1 MISRIKKSKLTI
13 MATKNT
19 ILRLALICASVF
31 AVFTMTG
38 LLYFRNDV
46 RITDGDTKRIVYTVS
61 EDPRAILRENHINLG
76 AYDKIDFSGFGE
88 RGETAEL
95 IVKRAF
101 AVEVYAE
108 DEKIA
113 DVYTVDSNVETL
125 LKDFG
130 VALGEYDIVTPA
142 RDEIVKQGDR
152 IDITRAY
159 DVNIAAD
166 GKTITVGCFNNTV
179 EELLKRAGI
188 TLDKDDMVSEEL
200 DKVITEGCDIKVS
213 RVEIVEENEEQTIP
227 YETLKVPSIAM
238 AIGDSEVR
246 TKGVTGR
253 IRIVTTTTYIDG
265 IKVDVSKN
273 TVVLQKKV
281 DEVIA
286 EGTSVVEPYCKIDD
300 PSIILENGR
309 PVNYE
314 YIVSGKATAYTAPM
328 GAYTASGRLAEI
340 GTCAVNPNVIPY
352 GSKLYIV
359 GQNDNV
365 CYGYA
370 IAADTGDGMMD
381 GTIPVDL
388 YMGNCEDHFIDSCEW
403 GLQYVDIYV
412 IEVGDNEYL
421 W

>member
-1 MISRIKKSKLTI
+1 MSFTDVFKKIFGTKADRDLKALQPMLNKVLDAYKTIDKL
-13 MATKNT
+13 
-19 ILRLALICASVF
+19 S
-31 AVFTMTG
+31 
-38 LLYFRNDV
+38 D
-46 RITDGDTKRIVYTVS
+46 D
-61 EDPRAILRENHINLG
+61 ELREHCQGLK
-76 AYDKIDFSGFGE
+76 DKIK
-88 RGETAEL
+88 A
-95 IVKRAF
+95 A
-101 AVEVYAE
+101 
-108 DEKIA
+108 
-113 DVYTVDSNVETL
+113 
-125 LKDFG
+125 
-130 VALGEYDIVTPA
+130 
-142 RDEIVKQGDR
+142 
-152 IDITRAY
+152 
-159 DVNIAAD
+159 IAAD
-166 GKTITVGCFNNTV
+166 EARIA
-179 EELLKRAGI
+179 E
-188 TLDKDDMVSEEL
+188 
-200 DKVITEGCDIKVS
+200 IKV
-213 RVEIVEENEEQTIP
+213 ELEKDIP
-227 YETLKVPSIAM
+227 L
-238 AIGDSEVR
+238 
-246 TKGVTGR
+246 
-253 IRIVTTTTYIDG
+253 
-265 IKVDVSKN
+265 SKKEALA
-273 TVVLQKKV
+273 TESDKLVKKV
-281 DEVIA
+281 DEIIA

-300 PSIILENGR
+300 PSIVLEIGR